1 MVQSV
6 AFAPP
11 VRVAALRG
19 LRLFTRM
26 ATTALVL
33 VVGLNGLTAPAPAD
47 PLSPVSAVRAP
58 AVFRITPGP
67 VDAPADLP
75 PAGSPGAA
83 TRTASTV
90 AWAGAGTADS
100 PAPHPHPR
108 LGSTAPATGVPA
120 RHVDADR
127 TVARTVA
134 TVVPPADPGRE
145 SGSRRGPPRA

>member
-100 PAPHPHPR
+100 PAPHPR
-108 LGSTAPATGVPA
+108 LGSAAPATGVPA